1 LDVKLSVGG
10 LSSTRL
16 VSISIII
23 GLLVYGGV
31 VLALTDGTNWVIW
44 MKTLPWWT
52 WLEVAGLALLSY
64 SMRFLRWVLFMR
76 RLGHRLPMGR
86 HLTIYLSAFALTFT
100 PAKLGETIR
109 SLYLFPMGVP
119 YAHSLAAFLSER
131 LLDVLVVAVLAT
143 LALSLF
149 PQHGPWLGLV
159 LLVLGLVVLLLRS
172 RWLTWGAQRMLKG
185 ALQGH
190 ATQAMQAVRMCL
202 SVGQWWWLLPLSVVA
217 WSAQGVAL
225 SVVLGAMGQDLALPL
240 AVAVY
245 ALGILA
251 GAASFVPGGLLVTEG
266 AMVVVLVALGFD
278 WVSAT
283 FAALAVRG
291 LTLWMA
297 VGLGA
302 LSLLALV
309 QRPPAKV

>member
-10 LSSTRL
+10 LSSIRL
-16 VSISIII
+16 VSISIFI

-31 VLALTDGTNWVIW
+31 VLSLTDGSTLVGW
-44 MKTLPWWT
+44 MKALPWWI
-52 WLEVAGLALLSY
+52 WLEVVCLALLSY
-64 SMRFLRWVLFMR
+64 SMRFVRWVLFMR

-119 YAHSLAAFLSER
+119 YANSLAAFLSER
-131 LLDVLVVAVLAT
+131 LVDVVVVAVLAS

-159 LLVLGLVVLLLRS
+159 LLVFGLALLLMRS
-172 RWLTWGAQRMLKG
+172 RWLTWGAQRLLKG
-185 ALQGH
+185 TLQGH
-190 ATQAMQAVRMCL
+190 ATQATQAVRMCL
-202 SVGQWWWLLPLSVVA
+202 SVDQWWWLLPLSLVA

-266 AMVVVLVALGFD
+266 AMVLLLVALGFD
-278 WVSAT
+278 WTSAT

-297 VGLGA
+297 VGLGV
-302 LSLLALV
+302 LSLGALA
-309 QRPPAKV
+309 QRPNAKV